1 MKIELPRGYTPGS
14 DEDYMSDRQ
23 VEYFRRK
30 LTAWRDELLEE
41 YDDTRRE
48 MEAGGSTG
56 ADFADQASRETDM
69 GLELRNR
76 GRERKLLAKI
86 DQALE
91 RIKDGVY
98 GFCSET
104 GQPIGLKRLEAR
116 PIATL
121 CIEAQER
128 HEEMERKGFVG

>member
-1 MKIELPRGYTPGS
+1 MKIELPRDYVPGS

-23 VEYFRRK
+23 REYFRRK

-41 YDDTRRE
+41 YDDTRRDLE
-48 MEAGGSTG
+48 SGESAG

-69 GLELRNR
+69 GLELRTR

-91 RIKDGVY
+91 RIKDGTY
-98 GFCSET
+98 GFCAET

-128 HEEMERKGFVG
+128 HEEREAKGFGA

>member
-1 MKIELPRGYTPGS
+1 MKIELPRGYKPRP
-14 DEDYMSDRQ
+14 DEKYMCDRQ

-30 LTAWRDELLEE
+30 LTAWRNELLEE

-48 MEAGGSTG
+48 MESGGSTG

-69 GLELRNR
+69 GLELRTR
-76 GRERKLLAKI
+76 DRERRLLAKI

-91 RIKDGVY
+91 RIKDGTY

-104 GQPIGLKRLEAR
+104 GQPIGIKRLEAR
-116 PIATL
+116 PVATL

-128 HEEMERKGFVG
+128 HEERERKGYAD